1 MLKFHVNYVTGI
13 WFGVTNGLLKLFYH
27 IKVPNNRRVFIFFFK
42 KKISRYDIYRL
53 HITHKQTNTNTVT
66 QI

>member
-27 IKVPNNRRVFIFFFK
+27 IKVPNNRRVFIFFLRK
-42 KKISRYDIYRL
+42 KLVDMISTDYIL
-53 HITHKQTNTNTVT
+53 HINKQTQTL
-66 QI
+66 